1 MMDILAVFTA
11 AVALGA
17 ASTGGQAGSDLERE
31 TELWEIAKSGDIER
45 FSALLD
51 PQFVAV
57 YASAINDKEAEIAA
71 IGEQKLTGFTISNFT
86 SRQVGPGVIL
96 ATYSVDA
103 QGSFR
108 GTDISGRYNAASL
121 WRRSGDGWM
130 LAYHSEAKAP

>member
-1 MMDILAVFTA
+1 MMEILTVLAA

-17 ASTGGQAGSDLERE
+17 ASTSGQSGADLARE
-31 TELWEIAKSGDIER
+31 TELWDVAKSGDMER

-57 YASAINDKEAEIAA
+57 YASAINDRAAEIEA
-71 IGEQKLTGFTISNFT
+71 IGEQKLTGFEINNFT
-86 SRQVGPGVIL
+86 SRQVEPDVIL

-103 QGSFR
+103 KGSFR

-121 WRRSGDGWM
+121 WRRSGDGWK

>member
-1 MMDILAVFTA
+1 MGLLTVFAA

-17 ASTGGQAGSDLERE
+17 ASTSGQSGADLARE
-31 TELWEIAKSGDIER
+31 MKLWEIAKSRDIER

-57 YASAINDKEAEIAA
+57 YASAINDRAAEIAA
-71 IGEQKLTGFTISNFT
+71 IGEQELTGFAISNFT
-86 SRQVGPGVIL
+86 SRQVEPDVVL

-103 QGSFR
+103 TGSFR
-108 GTDISGRYNAASL
+108 GTDISGRYNVASL
-121 WRRSGDGWM
+121 WRRSGGEWK